1 MKVLPEILVT
11 LLRISFGWVNPLL
24 GNSSQRAPSKFISK
38 NLLSLSINMTPDEL
52 QLLVLREE
60 IEVNMNN
67 IRDLLGSQRWF
78 LNVAANPF

>member
-1 MKVLPEILVT
+1 MKLLPEILIA
-11 LLRISFGWVNPLL
+11 LLGISFSWVNPLL
-24 GNSSQRAPSKFISK
+24 SNGSQRAPSELISK